1 MSEETKKTNGK
12 GKPETEYSSPIE
24 FPCDFIIKVMGK
36 SDADFE
42 SNVRKL
48 IKKHFP
54 NIEEGQFSLR
64 PSKDNNYLAI
74 SVVVYAES
82 KEQLDALYQDLSNEP
97 TILMAL

>member
-1 MSEETKKTNGK
+1 MKNGNGTADTK
-12 GKPETEYSSPIE
+12 EFSSPIE

-36 SDADFE
+36 SDSDFE
-42 SNVRKL
+42 EQVIAIVKQHYPELKDDAVSK
-48 IKKHFP
+48 
-54 NIEEGQFSLR
+54 R

-74 SVVVYAES
+74 TVTIYAES

>member
-1 MSEETKKTNGK
+1 MNNGN
-12 GKPETEYSSPIE
+12 GNASAANGEYSSPLE

-36 SDADFE
+36 TDSAFE
-42 SNVRKL
+42 DNVISI
-48 IKKHFP
+48 IKKHYP
-54 NIEEGQFSLR
+54 DTSDDQISKR

-74 SVVVYAES
+74 TAKVYAES